1 MQFAKKKGHIR
12 HRLLAGLFCISLL
25 AADLASAMPVW
36 AKEPVAEE
44 QTQGF
49 GEGGSEETQD
59 SDSENKEETAEK
71 PGEDNGVDK
80 VTNPDGEGG
89 ENQTQNPDGEKE
101 GEGEASPDDEKGGDS
116 AQNPGGGEDGDGAQN
131 PGDGTN
137 GNDAQNPDEGKDG
150 DDAQNP
156 DGGEDGDNTQ
166 NPDEGDTET
175 DDPEEE
181 PGAPEEDEAP
191 EEEERDSVS
200 DNSVSENDMEVM
212 GEVRALAVPADA
224 IASGSYGNIT
234 WVIDAA
240 GKLTVEDR
248 ELWRIQTGKQYYTQ
262 GSMAEVCRFDCFC
275 RDCGQWDNR
284 CISDV
289 LSM

>member
-49 GEGGSEETQD
+49 DEGGAEETQD

-71 PGEDNGVDK
+71 PGEDNGGDK
-80 VTNPDGEGG
+80 VTNPEGEGG

-116 AQNPGGGEDGDGAQN
+116 TQNPGGGEEGDDAQN

-137 GNDAQNPDEGKDG
+137 G

-156 DGGEDGDNTQ
+156 GDETDGDNTQ

-200 DNSVSENDMEVM
+200 DNSVSENDMEVI

-224 IASGSYGNIT
+224 IASGTYENIT
-234 WVIDAA
+234 WVIDAD
-240 GKLTVEDR
+240 GKLTVEG
-248 ELWRIQTGKQYYTQ
+248 TGEFGTLTVGDSGNYGRAPWESWKSSIKTAQIDISETTDGRVGQRYYY
-262 GSMAEVCRFDCFC
+262 R
-275 RDCGQWDNR
+275 
-284 CISDV
+284 
-289 LSM
+289 LPL